1 MSWRALAAAVFFF
14 GVPAQAANADCAPR
28 EKVARRAVV
37 GGTIVGANTA
47 MYIYFRN
54 AWWSGEKRSFW
65 FNNDWDEVFRD
76 QDKFGHF
83 YGGYQ
88 LTRVGAGLL
97 RFACVSPKRA
107 VALSAL
113 HSTLFQL
120 QIEVWDAQQKMYGF
134 SIPDL
139 LFNTAG
145 AGYAVAQEHS
155 RTLAAILP
163 TVSYHQS
170 LSRKLG
176 VGENAS
182 LRLTTDYAG
191 QTYWLSAN
199 PDDLLPA
206 SAARLWPGLLRV
218 SFGHSV
224 TEWRDPYTG
233 AGRRGKRVLVASVD
247 LDVRRL
253 PGNHPVWRTV
263 KEQLAFYHFP
273 APALQFTP
281 SFKGVRWYQ

>member
-1 MSWRALAAAVFFF
+1 MVAVGIGMASATAAS
-14 GVPAQAANADCAPR
+14 AAECPPS
-28 EKVARRAVV
+28 EKVARRALVA
-37 GGTIVGANTA
+37 GTIASANTA
-47 MYIYFRN
+47 MYIYFKN
-54 AWWSGEKRSFW
+54 AWWSEERRSFW
-65 FNNDWDEVFRD
+65 FNNDWDEPFRD
-76 QDKFGHF
+76 QDKLGHL

-97 RFACVSPKRA
+97 RFACVSRGRA

-120 QIEVWDAQQKMYGF
+120 QIEIWDAQQKLYGF
-134 SIPDL
+134 SMPDL
-139 LFNTAG
+139 LFNTVG

-155 RTLAAILP
+155 RVLDAIRP

-176 VGENAS
+176 VGDNAS

-199 PDDLLPA
+199 PDDLLPPKT
-206 SAARLWPGLLRV
+206 ARLWPGILRL
-218 SFGHSV
+218 SLGHSV

-233 AGRRGKRVLVASVD
+233 TRGRGKRVLVASVD
-247 LDVRRL
+247 LDVRRI
-253 PGNHPVWRTV
+253 PGNHPLWRTV
-263 KEQLAFYHFP
+263 KEQLSFYHFP

-281 SFKGVRWYQ
+281 SLRGVRWYQ